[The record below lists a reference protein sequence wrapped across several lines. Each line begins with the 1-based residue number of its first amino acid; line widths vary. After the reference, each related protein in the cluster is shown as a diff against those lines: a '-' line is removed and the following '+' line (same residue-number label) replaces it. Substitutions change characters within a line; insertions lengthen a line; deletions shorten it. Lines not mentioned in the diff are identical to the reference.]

1 MEQKCE
7 RCGKLLWKQN
17 SEGTYEV
24 YGTIIC
30 GEKPQIECR
39 ACGLRQLLSPPLV
52 NKGIVGWVFRN
63 EHDPEKAEKIFP
75 EKHIEEA

>member
-7 RCGKLLWKQN
+7 RCGKLLWKQD
-17 SEGTYEV
+17 SEGNYEV

-39 ACGLRQLLSPPLV
+39 ACGLRQLLSPSLM

-63 EHDPEKAEKIFP
+63 EHDPEKVEKVFP
-75 EKHIEEA
+75 GKHIEEA

>member
-1 MEQKCE
+1 MEQRCE
-7 RCGKLLWKQN
+7 RCGELLWKQN

-39 ACGLRQLLSPPLV
+39 ACGLRQLSSPALM
-52 NKGIVGWVFRN
+52 NKGIVGWVFKRN
-63 EHDPEKAEKIFP
+63 SNEKEK
-75 EKHIEEA
+75 